1 MFPKLIKVEERFK
14 FPRGAQVSQVKER
27 YFDAKIFT
35 PSQLNRNV
43 FPHECIDGWYVID
56 AVKTDSNQVV
66 VTFAKI

>member
-14 FPRGAQVSQVKER
+14 LPRCAQVSQVKER